1 MKFIVKILLLTA
13 FLNSNVFASTM
24 YMLTKL
30 PKAYLVVEN
39 YSSKLNDD
47 IKTEVLEVLNDA
59 ATELQID
66 TSGYSHRS
74 LAFILYET
82 ALEGKIVLNIELVLG
97 EMVKR
102 VDDENQVFALTYQKR
117 TQMSYENKSNDEI
130 FELTVE
136 KTELLIQDFI
146 EQYKED
152 NL

>member
-1 MKFIVKILLLTA
+1 
-13 FLNSNVFASTM
+13 
-24 YMLTKL
+24 MLTKL

-39 YSSKLNDD
+39 YSSKLNDE
-47 IKTEVLEVLNDA
+47 IKVEVLEILNDA
-59 ATELQID
+59 ATELNID

-82 ALEGKIVLNIELVLG
+82 AFEGKIVLNVELVLG

-117 TQMSYENKSNDEI
+117 SQMSYENKTNEEI

-136 KTELLIQDFI
+136 KAELLIQDFI

>member
-1 MKFIVKILLLTA
+1 MKLILRILLLSIM
-13 FLNSNVFASTM
+13 LNYSLNASTM
-24 YMLTKL
+24 YMLTTI

-39 YSSKLNDD
+39 YSTKLTDE
-47 IKTEVLEVLNDA
+47 IKVEVLEVLSDA
-59 ATELQID
+59 SKELKID

-82 ALEGKIVLNIELVLG
+82 ALEGQVVLNIELVLG
-97 EMVKR
+97 EMVQR

-117 TQMSYENKSNDEI
+117 TQMTYENKTDEEI
-130 FELTVE
+130 HELTVE